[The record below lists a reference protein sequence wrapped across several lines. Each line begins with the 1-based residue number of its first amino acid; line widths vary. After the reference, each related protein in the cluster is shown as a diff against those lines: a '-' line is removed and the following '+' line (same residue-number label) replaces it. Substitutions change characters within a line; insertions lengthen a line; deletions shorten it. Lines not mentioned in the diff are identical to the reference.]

1 MSAPVQIREIGGF
14 NSHFARS
21 SGGVG
26 QTPHPSAFG

>member
-1 MSAPVQIREIGGF
+1 MSASVQIREI
-14 NSHFARS
+14 SHFARS